1 MASTF
6 GLIFNNMGLNV
17 KQSQAW
23 SMNLVELA
31 ADLSSIHDIPLDK
44 SLAKI
49 HSGLVGTIEPM
60 RQLGVVLD
68 KQTVAQYAAANGIG
82 KTASELTQ
90 QEKVLIRYHLMV
102 QQSAAAQG
110 DFARTSDEVANASR
124 TAKSNLGNLASEVG
138 QKLLPPVKEGLR
150 LFNGLFTSEQE
161 AQAADYRSR
170 VSEIATDM
178 RRWAGADVSEQRIQ
192 LESMFKAL
200 RETDAQ
206 GSFEAWEVF
215 VNNYLRMGDTD
226 LYDSVRSVNA
236 LERAHADLITTRDDV
251 SAQATWDERKK
262 KEEEYW
268 EGVEKLYLGV
278 PKLLSE
284 YGAAERDT
292 ARDIAALRI
301 AAKDDNVELLDER
314 KRIQREYSTFLQG
327 ELGIE
332 KGVADA
338 IATIY
343 LNDQQRMANAA
354 DLKIRKQYEV
364 RSELGL
370 VAQAQDTL
378 AYGLH
383 TEAIPAMREFA
394 GSTDEQ
400 IEKAQEL
407 INKLNEIPLDKR
419 IAITVEVVGMQAAVD
434 QLALFT
440 DPGAAQHQIAVETA
454 KGIKHGTVTPP
465 TRGGGGGGGRGSIPV
480 TLEGVDLAAAQSGI
494 REGIADLREHM
505 ALLPQGSESRE
516 LLQSVID
523 GIDVSTLTT
532 DKDFATANK
541 ALRAGLSVDRDIA
554 QTAKDANT
562 ARDRIADQEEA
573 QRERI
578 AERNRIEAERL
589 ATKVTGLELAA
600 STSNLQESIAAAREH
615 VDLAVQAGSDNA
627 FLLHEKL
634 ADIEQLDLTTVGGQE
649 EANRI
654 LGLIK
659 DTDSELVAE
668 QRRAN
673 ESAERAREREEA
685 EAQRRHEESYRQA
698 VRASEQAVRD
708 AEKARETAIK
718 AARGEYKQAVD
729 DISRFIGSFSTVR
742 DASGQSQA
750 ERMLFG
756 TEAGAFLRARL
767 GVTYERGYREM
778 AEGGIVRR
786 PTLALIGEAGPE
798 AVVPLSGRNA
808 AGMTVVNNYN
818 FHAAVGDRQSIK
830 RFIKQ
835 TANEGSRRNQIS
847 LA

>member
-1 MASTF
+1 MARVGVDVDVDVKNQRELDRLSRGIDDVDRKAKNAGLSFGKLTGSFTAGNLASDVIRRGIQLLGDGIKTTITRSSSLNEAINKNRVAFGEQADATRDWAKGLTASFGIAELECLQMASTF

-434 QLALFT
+434 QLGPVYRPWRCAAPDRGRDCEGYQARYGNAANAGRRRWWRAWLY
-440 DPGAAQHQIAVETA
+440 PGN
-454 KGIKHGTVTPP
+454 
-465 TRGGGGGGGRGSIPV
+465 TRGRGPGGCAVWYQGGYRRPPRTYG
-480 TLEGVDLAAAQSGI
+480 
-494 REGIADLREHM
+494 
-505 ALLPQGSESRE
+505 
-516 LLQSVID
+516 
-523 GIDVSTLTT
+523 
-532 DKDFATANK
+532 
-541 ALRAGLSVDRDIA
+541 
-554 QTAKDANT
+554 
-562 ARDRIADQEEA
+562 
-573 QRERI
+573 
-578 AERNRIEAERL
+578 
-589 ATKVTGLELAA
+589 
-600 STSNLQESIAAAREH
+600 
-615 VDLAVQAGSDNA
+615 AV
-627 FLLHEKL
+627 
-634 ADIEQLDLTTVGGQE
+634 
-649 EANRI
+649 
-654 LGLIK
+654 
-659 DTDSELVAE
+659 
-668 QRRAN
+668 
-673 ESAERAREREEA
+673 
-685 EAQRRHEESYRQA
+685 
-698 VRASEQAVRD
+698 
-708 AEKARETAIK
+708 
-718 AARGEYKQAVD
+718 
-729 DISRFIGSFSTVR
+729 
-742 DASGQSQA
+742 ASG
-750 ERMLFG
+750 
-756 TEAGAFLRARL
+756 
-767 GVTYERGYREM
+767 
-778 AEGGIVRR
+778 
-786 PTLALIGEAGPE
+786 
-798 AVVPLSGRNA
+798 
-808 AGMTVVNNYN
+808 
-818 FHAAVGDRQSIK
+818 
-830 RFIKQ
+830 
-835 TANEGSRRNQIS
+835 
-847 LA
+847 